1 MSAGRTMTAWSPP
14 TPDDPKASG
23 DEVAELA
30 PAAART
36 ATTGRDIELLTATMF
51 EPLKNLAR
59 PAYGQTRVPECRP
72 NAKEM
77 TSFGWG
83 GDSRIVV
90 T

>member
-1 MSAGRTMTAWSPP
+1 MAKVAGRPRARPWFSILRTGSNP
-14 TPDDPKASG
+14 
-23 DEVAELA
+23 A
-30 PAAART
+30 PA
-36 ATTGRDIELLTATMF
+36 GPCY
-51 EPLKNLAR
+51 PLS
-59 PAYGQTRVPECRP
+59 G